1 LGYSVFHH
9 SKKFNVINEDGKEMV
24 KELFEKALGISKPWF
39 IDDLKFDAISRRLD
53 IHIDFEPGSKF
64 EYVSEEEHISGK
76 YGVYDTVEKT
86 WRHLNFFQHECYLN
100 CRVPRVKPE
109 DGKTRQIEVPWEGN
123 SNGFTLLFE
132 ALLMQLCCEMP
143 VNAVS
148 RLTDVDDNKLWR
160 MLQCYVEEARKHEDF
175 SDVTKIGIDETSKK
189 KHHDYVTL
197 IVDLERRKTVYV
209 TEGKDHTTIERF
221 VGDLEDHKGKR
232 ENITDVS
239 CDMSPAFIKGI
250 SENLKNAQI
259 TFDKFHLVKIIS
271 TAVGDVRKS
280 ESHEN
285 EVLKGTKYIF
295 DKNRENMT
303 VEQLKY
309 LHDKLELKGLRLK
322 TVRAFHLRES
332 FQEIYKSET
341 KDEFIGKLRK
351 WYSWA
356 MHCRLEPMKN
366 AAKTIKEHWE
376 GVVRWYDSRIN
387 NGILEG
393 LNSLIQSAKSK
404 ARGFKTF
411 RNFMVVIYLVTGN
424 LDFTK
429 VNTHYEPLT

>member
-1 LGYSVFHH
+1 
-9 SKKFNVINEDGKEMV
+9 MM
-24 KELFEKALGISKPWF
+24 KELFEKALGISRPWF
-39 IDDLKFDAISRRLD
+39 IDNLEFDANNRRLD
-53 IHIDFEPGSKF
+53 IHIDFEVGSKF
-64 EYVSEEEHISGK
+64 EYNSEEENISGK
-76 YGVYDTVEKT
+76 FGVYDTVEKT
-86 WRHLNFFQHECYLN
+86 WRHLNFFQHECYLS

-109 DGKTRQIEVPWEGN
+109 DDKVRQIEVPWAGK

-148 RLTDVDDNKLWR
+148 RLTNADDNKIWR
-160 MLQCYVEEARKHEDF
+160 MLQCYIEEAREHEDF
-175 SDVTKIGIDETSKK
+175 SLITKIGLDETSKK

-197 IVDLERRKTVYV
+197 FVDLEQRKTVYV

-221 VGDLEDHKGKR
+221 TEDLESHRGQK

-250 SENLKNAQI
+250 KKNLKNAKI
-259 TFDKFHLVKIIS
+259 TFDKFHLVKIINS
-271 TAVGDVRKS
+271 AVADVRKS
-280 ESHEN
+280 ESKEN
-285 EVLKGTKYIF
+285 EILKGTRNIF
-295 DKNRENMT
+295 NKNRENMSMA
-303 VEQLKY
+303 QLKY
-309 LHDKLELKGLRLK
+309 LNEKLELKGLRLK

-332 FQEIYKSET
+332 FQEIYQSET
-341 KDEFIGKLRK
+341 KNEFISRLNK

-356 MHCRLEPMKN
+356 THCRLEPMKE
-366 AAKTIKEHWE
+366 AAKTIKEHWD
-376 GVVRWYDSRIN
+376 GVIRWYDSRIN

-411 RNFMVVIYLVTGN
+411 KNFMAVIYLVTGD

-429 VNTHYEPLT
+429 VNSHYQPLT

>member
-1 LGYSVFHH
+1 
-9 SKKFNVINEDGKEMV
+9 MM
-24 KELFEKALGISKPWF
+24 KELFEKALGIHKPWL
-39 IDDLKFDAISRRLD
+39 IDDVKFDIKKRRLD
-53 IHIDFEPGSKF
+53 IHINFEIGSKF
-64 EYVSEEEHISGK
+64 EYLSEEENISGVF
-76 YGVYDTVEKT
+76 GVYDTIEKT
-86 WRHLNFFQHECYLN
+86 WRHLNFFEHECYLN

-109 DGKTRQIEVPWEGN
+109 DGKIRQIDVPWAGK

-148 RLTDVDDNKLWR
+148 RLTNADDNKLWR
-160 MLQCYVEEARKHEDF
+160 MLQRYIEEARKHEDF
-175 SDVTKIGIDETSKK
+175 SNVTKIGLDETSKK

-197 IVDLERRKTVYV
+197 FVDLEQRKTVYV
-209 TEGKDHTTIERF
+209 TEGKDHTAVERF
-221 VGDLEDHKGKR
+221 TEDLEAHKGKK

-250 SENLKNAQI
+250 DGNLKNAKI

-280 ESHEN
+280 ESQEN

-295 DKNRENMT
+295 DKNRENMSE
-303 VEQLKY
+303 EQLKY
-309 LHDKLELKGLRLK
+309 LKEKLELKGLRLK

-332 FQEIYKSET
+332 FQEIYKSLT
-341 KDEFIGKLRK
+341 KEQFIENLEK

-356 MHCRLEPMKN
+356 LRCRLEPMKK
-366 AAKTIKEHWE
+366 AAKTIKEHWD
-376 GVVRWYDSRIN
+376 GVIQWYDSRIN

-411 RNFMVVIYLVTGN
+411 QNFMVVIYLVTGD

-429 VNTHYEPLT
+429 VNAHYEPLT

>member
-1 LGYSVFHH
+1 
-9 SKKFNVINEDGKEMV
+9 M
-24 KELFEKALGISKPWF
+24 KELFEKALGISRPWF
-39 IDDLKFDAISRRLD
+39 IDNLKFDADNRRLD
-53 IHIDFEPGSKF
+53 IHIDFEVGTKF
-64 EYVSEEEHISGK
+64 EYISEEEHISGSF
-76 YGVYDTVEKT
+76 GVYDTVEKT
-86 WRHLNFFQHECYLN
+86 WRHLNFFQHECYLI
-100 CRVPRVKPE
+100 CRVPRVKP
-109 DGKTRQIEVPWEGN
+109 DDNKIRQIEVPWAGK

-148 RLTDVDDNKLWR
+148 RLTNADDNKIWR

-175 SDVTKIGIDETSKK
+175 SQITKIGLDETSKK

-197 IVDLERRKTVYV
+197 FVDLEQRKTIYV
-209 TEGKDHTTIERF
+209 TEGKDHTTIKRF
-221 VGDLEDHKGKR
+221 SDDLETHKGKK

-250 SENLKNAQI
+250 NKNLKNAKI
-259 TFDKFHLVKIIS
+259 TFDKFHLVKIINS
-271 TAVGDVRKS
+271 AVADVRKS
-280 ESHEN
+280 ESKEN
-285 EVLKGTKYIF
+285 EILKGTRNIF
-295 DKNRENMT
+295 NKNRENMT
-303 VEQLKY
+303 MAQLKY
-309 LHDKLELKGLRLK
+309 LNEKLELKGLRLK

-332 FQEIYKSET
+332 FQEIYQSET
-341 KDEFIGKLRK
+341 KNEFISRLNK

-356 MHCRLEPMKN
+356 THCRLEPMKE
-366 AAKTIKEHWE
+366 AARTIKEHWD
-376 GVVRWYDSRIN
+376 GVIRWYDSRIN

-411 RNFMVVIYLVTGN
+411 KNFMVVIYLVTGD

-429 VNTHYEPLT
+429 VNSHYQPLA

>member
-1 LGYSVFHH
+1 
-9 SKKFNVINEDGKEMV
+9 MV
-24 KELFEKALGISKPWF
+24 NELFEKALSLSNPWF
-39 IDDLKFDAISRRLD
+39 IDTIKFDVEKRRLD
-53 IHIDFEPGSKF
+53 IHIDFEVGSKF
-64 EYVSEEEHISGK
+64 EYVSKEENISGK
-76 YGVYDTVEKT
+76 FGVYDTVEKT
-86 WRHLNFFQHECYLN
+86 WRHLNFFQHECYLH
-100 CRVPRVKPE
+100 CRVPRVKPN
-109 DGKTRQIEVPWEGN
+109 DNMVRQIEVPWAGK

-148 RLTDVDDNKLWR
+148 RLAGVDDNKIWR
-160 MLQCYVEEARKHEDF
+160 MLQCYIKEARKHEDF
-175 SDVTKIGIDETSKK
+175 SKTTKIGLDETSKK

-197 IVDLERRKTVYV
+197 FVDLEQRKTIYV

-221 VGDLEDHKGKR
+221 IEDLEAHKGEK

-250 SENLKNAQI
+250 TGNLENAKI
-259 TFDKFHLVKIIS
+259 TFDKFHLVKIIN
-271 TAVGDVRKS
+271 TAVGDVRKA
-280 ESHEN
+280 ETQEN
-285 EVLKGTKYIF
+285 EILKGTKHIF

-309 LHDKLELKGLRLK
+309 LEEKLELKGLRLK

-341 KDEFIGKLRK
+341 KNEFIEKLNK

-356 MHCRLEPMKN
+356 IHCHLEPMKK
-366 AAKTIKEHWE
+366 AAKTIKEHWA
-376 GVVRWYDSRIN
+376 GVVQWYDSRIN

-411 RNFMVVIYLVTGN
+411 QNFVVVIYLVTAD
-424 LDFTK
+424 LDFTR
-429 VNTHYEPLT
+429 VNAHYQPLS

>member
-1 LGYSVFHH
+1 MF
-9 SKKFNVINEDGKEMV
+9 
-24 KELFEKALGISKPWF
+24 
-39 IDDLKFDAISRRLD
+39 
-53 IHIDFEPGSKF
+53 
-64 EYVSEEEHISGK
+64 
-76 YGVYDTVEKT
+76 GVYDTIEKT
-86 WRHLNFFQHECYLN
+86 WRHLNFFEHECYLN

-109 DGKTRQIEVPWEGN
+109 DGKIRQIDVPWAGK

-148 RLTDVDDNKLWR
+148 RLTNADDNKLWR
-160 MLQCYVEEARKHEDF
+160 MLQRYIEEARKHEDF
-175 SDVTKIGIDETSKK
+175 SNVTKIGLDETSKK

-197 IVDLERRKTVYV
+197 FVDLEQRKTVYV
-209 TEGKDHTTIERF
+209 TEGKDHTTVERF
-221 VGDLEDHKGKR
+221 TEDLEAHKGKK

-250 SENLKNAQI
+250 DGNLKNAKI

-280 ESHEN
+280 ESQEN

-295 DKNRENMT
+295 DKNRENMSE
-303 VEQLKY
+303 EQLKY
-309 LHDKLELKGLRLK
+309 LKEKLELKGLRLK

-332 FQEIYKSET
+332 FQEIYKSLT
-341 KDEFIGKLRK
+341 KEQFIENLEK

-356 MHCRLEPMKN
+356 LRCRLEPMKK
-366 AAKTIKEHWE
+366 AAKTIKEHWD
-376 GVVRWYDSRIN
+376 GVIQWYDSRIN

-411 RNFMVVIYLVTGN
+411 QNFMVVIYLVTGD

-429 VNTHYEPLT
+429 VNAHYEPLT

>member
-1 LGYSVFHH
+1 
-9 SKKFNVINEDGKEMV
+9 M
-24 KELFEKALGISKPWF
+24 KELFEKALGIHKPWL
-39 IDDLKFDAISRRLD
+39 IDDVKFDIKKRRLD
-53 IHIDFEPGSKF
+53 IHINFEIGSKF
-64 EYVSEEEHISGK
+64 EYLSEEENISGVF
-76 YGVYDTVEKT
+76 GVYDTIEKT
-86 WRHLNFFQHECYLN
+86 WRHLNFFEHECYLN

-109 DGKTRQIEVPWEGN
+109 DGKIRQIDVPWAGK

-148 RLTDVDDNKLWR
+148 RLTNADDNKLWR
-160 MLQCYVEEARKHEDF
+160 MLQRYIEEARKHEDF
-175 SDVTKIGIDETSKK
+175 SNVTKIGLDETSKK

-197 IVDLERRKTVYV
+197 FVDLEQRKTVYV
-209 TEGKDHTTIERF
+209 TEGKDHTAVERF
-221 VGDLEDHKGKR
+221 TEDLEAHKGKK

-250 SENLKNAQI
+250 NKNLKNAKI
-259 TFDKFHLVKIIS
+259 TFDKFHLVKIINS
-271 TAVGDVRKS
+271 AVADVRKS
-280 ESHEN
+280 ESKEN
-285 EVLKGTKYIF
+285 EILKGTRNIF
-295 DKNRENMT
+295 NKNRENMT
-303 VEQLKY
+303 MAQLKY
-309 LHDKLELKGLRLK
+309 LNEKLELKGLRLK

-332 FQEIYKSET
+332 FQEIYQSET
-341 KDEFIGKLRK
+341 KNEFISRLNK

-356 MHCRLEPMKN
+356 THCRLEPMKE
-366 AAKTIKEHWE
+366 AARTIKEHWD
-376 GVVRWYDSRIN
+376 GVIRWYDSRIN

-411 RNFMVVIYLVTGN
+411 KNFMVVIYLVTGD

-429 VNTHYEPLT
+429 VNSHYQPLA

>member
-1 LGYSVFHH
+1 
-9 SKKFNVINEDGKEMV
+9 MM
-24 KELFEKALGISKPWF
+24 KELFEKALGLSKPWF
-39 IDDLKFDAISRRLD
+39 IDSLKFDADNRRLD
-53 IHIDFEPGSKF
+53 IYINFEVGSKF
-64 EYVSEEEHISGK
+64 EYNSKEENISGRF
-76 YGVYDTVEKT
+76 GVYDTVEKT
-86 WRHLNFFQHECYLN
+86 WRHLNFFQHECYLI

-109 DGKTRQIEVPWEGN
+109 DDKVRQIDVPWAGK

-148 RLTDVDDNKLWR
+148 RLTNADDNKIWR
-160 MLQCYVEEARKHEDF
+160 MLQCYVVEARKHEDF
-175 SDVTKIGIDETSKK
+175 SKVTKIGLDETSKK

-197 IVDLERRKTVYV
+197 FVDLEQHKTIYV
-209 TEGKDHTTIERF
+209 TEGKDHTTIKRF
-221 VGDLEDHKGKR
+221 TEDLEVHKGEK

-250 SENLKNAQI
+250 EKNLENAKI
-259 TFDKFHLVKIIS
+259 TFDKFHLVKIIN
-271 TAVGDVRKS
+271 TAVADVRKA
-280 ESHEN
+280 ESKEN
-285 EVLKGTKYIF
+285 ELLKGTKNIF
-295 DKNRENMT
+295 NKNRENMT
-303 VEQLKY
+303 VAQLKY
-309 LHDKLELKGLRLK
+309 LNEKLELKGLRLK

-332 FQEIYKSET
+332 FQEIYQSET
-341 KDEFIGKLRK
+341 KNEFINRLEK

-356 MHCRLEPMKN
+356 SHCRLKPIRE
-366 AAKTIKEHWE
+366 AAKTIKNHWD

-411 RNFMVVIYLVTGN
+411 KNFMIVIYLVTGD

-429 VNTHYEPLT
+429 VNSHYQPLT

>member
-1 LGYSVFHH
+1 MV
-9 SKKFNVINEDGKEMV
+9 KEMM
-24 KELFEKALGISKPWF
+24 KELFEKAIGISKPWF
-39 IDDLKFDAISRRLD
+39 IDNLKFDEGNRRLD
-53 IHIDFEPGSKF
+53 IHINFEVGTKF
-64 EYVSEEEHISGK
+64 EYISEEEHISDK
-76 YGVYDTVEKT
+76 FCVYDTVEKT

-109 DGKTRQIEVPWEGN
+109 DNKIRQIDVPWAGK

-148 RLTDVDDNKLWR
+148 RLTNADDNKIWR

-175 SDVTKIGIDETSKK
+175 SKTTEIGMDETSKR

-197 IVDLERRKTVYV
+197 FVDLERRKTIYV

-221 VGDLEDHKGKR
+221 AKDLEAHNGDR

-239 CDMSPAFIKGI
+239 CDMSPAFIKGV
-250 SENLKNAQI
+250 EKNLKNAKI
-259 TFDKFHLVKIIS
+259 TFDKFHLIKIIS
-271 TAVGDVRKS
+271 EAVGDVRKA
-280 ESHEN
+280 ESKEN
-285 EVLKGTKYIF
+285 EVLKGTRNIF
-295 DKNRENMT
+295 NKNRENMT
-303 VEQLKY
+303 VAQLKY
-309 LHDKLELKGLRLK
+309 LHEKLELKGLRLK

-332 FQEIYKSET
+332 FQEIYQSET
-341 KDEFIGKLRK
+341 KNEFISRLNK
-351 WYSWA
+351 WYLWA
-356 MHCRLEPMKN
+356 THCRLEPMKK
-366 AAKTIKEHWE
+366 AAKTIKEHWN
-376 GVVRWYDSRIN
+376 GVIRWYDSRIN

-411 RNFMVVIYLVTGN
+411 KNFTAVIYLVTGD

-429 VNTHYEPLT
+429 VNAHYQPLS

>member
-1 LGYSVFHH
+1 
-9 SKKFNVINEDGKEMV
+9 MM
-24 KELFEKALGISKPWF
+24 KELFEKALGIDKPWLV
-39 IDDLKFDAISRRLD
+39 DDIKLDIKKRRLD
-53 IHIDFEPGSKF
+53 IHINFESGSKF
-64 EYVSEEEHISGK
+64 EYISEEEHMSGTF
-76 YGVYDTVEKT
+76 GVYDTIEKT
-86 WRHLNFFQHECYLN
+86 WRHLNFFEHECYLN
-100 CRVPRVKPE
+100 CRVPRVKPG
-109 DGKTRQIEVPWEGN
+109 DGKIRQINVPWAGK

-148 RLTDVDDNKLWR
+148 RLTNVDDNKLWR
-160 MLQCYVEEARKHEDF
+160 MLQRYVKEARKHENF
-175 SDVTKIGIDETSKK
+175 SNVTKIGVDETSKK

-197 IVDLERRKTVYV
+197 FVDMEQRKTVYV
-209 TEGKDHTTIERF
+209 TEGKDHTTVERF
-221 VGDLEDHKGKR
+221 TEDLEAHKGKK

-250 SENLKNAQI
+250 NENLDNAKI
-259 TFDKFHLVKIIS
+259 TFDKFHLVKVIS

-303 VEQLKY
+303 VAQLKY
-309 LHDKLELKGLRLK
+309 LYDKLELKGLRLK

-341 KDEFIGKLRK
+341 KDEFIGKLNK

-366 AAKTIKEHWE
+366 AAKTIKVHWD
-376 GVVRWYDSRIN
+376 GVIQWYDSRIN

-411 RNFMVVIYLVTGN
+411 QNFMVVIYLVTGD
-424 LDFTK
+424 LDFSK
-429 VNTHYEPLT
+429 VNVHYEPLT